1 MDESILEIP
10 EVTHG
15 DAGVLEILE
24 YTDEGY
30 KPLVDYGD
38 WRVAI
43 LRYIDELMPDRIG
56 RMERH
61 VETDEVFVLLAGQ
74 GLLFLGGN
82 RQQPEAVCS
91 QVMEPG
97 KLYNV
102 KKNAWHNIVLS
113 RDATVLLVENRNTT
127 TENTEYRMLQAEH
140 RELIVETA
148 RREQPDWWS

>member
-1 MDESILEIP
+1 MDESILEIK
-10 EVTHG
+10 
-15 DAGVLEILE
+15 E

-43 LRYIDELMPDRIG
+43 LRYIDELIPDRIAYL
-56 RMERH
+56 ERH
-61 VETDEVFVLLAGQ
+61 LETDEVFVLLAGQ
-74 GLLFLGGN
+74 GVLFFGGN
-82 RQQPEAVCS
+82 GARLEPLCS

-113 RDATVLLVENRNTT
+113 RDATVLLVENRNTA
-127 TENTEYRMLQAEH
+127 EVNTEYWTLQPEH
-140 RELIVETA
+140 REFIVETA
-148 RREQPDWWS
+148 RREQPEWWK